1 MPESDH
7 HPEPRGSES
16 TLAHFPGGTA
26 SRRIATALAGV
37 GSFTVFALT
46 AFPSITWWD
55 SSNYSLAAAT
65 LGITTPPG
73 SLLLTLVG
81 WLVTRLPWPAS
92 PARVLNLT
100 AAALAA
106 VIIALVVALA
116 LRLLRHSRA
125 PHAAPGTAGLIGVTV
140 GVAAFAVTPTLWRHA
155 VKFTPYILTPLLTC
169 VIVWNMLRWWE
180 EADDPAAWR
189 RLLMTGLLFGL
200 DVSVHRTNLLLLPG
214 LFVWIV
220 FRRPRTLREARSWA
234 AGAAG
239 VAAGLSLQ
247 LALMP
252 LAATDPLLNAGD
264 PETWR
269 RFYDYVSLAQ
279 YGGGFL
285 VQFYPRHAPLWS
297 VQAADLG
304 HQFAANFAWGRGW
317 TLLPGL
323 LPLVLGAAGFVAVAR
338 RDRRLGV
345 ALVALFVVQA
355 AMTVLYFNIPA
366 NFFRPFDRHY
376 LPVFTLFAM
385 MMAVGAGDLACRL
398 AGGALAAPSRSRV
411 AAAFLLA
418 VVPAS
423 LFIHNF
429 RATDASR
436 RHFARD
442 FASNLLTSLPR
453 NAVLFTSGDN
463 DTFPLLYLQG
473 AEQVRTDVQ
482 IVNLALANTDWYMRQ
497 ITARDSTFPLRADD
511 LPDAGVLPW
520 PDSTVTIPVE
530 GTPAGFGLP
539 PDAELP
545 DSIALRT
552 APTMGGRFI
561 LRQDLV
567 LLRVLTENR
576 WRRPVCFTGFSTTA
590 ALQWLAPWRRLDG
603 LFWCVVP
610 YEHPPLDRG
619 VLQRT
624 LLEQFSYRGYA
635 DPGLPLDDFARTVG
649 RAYRTAFLALAQA
662 QVAAGDEAACR
673 TTRARMLDALPL
685 ARLDAGE
692 DARATIARLCQPAAA
707 AAAR

>member
-1 MPESDH
+1 M
-7 HPEPRGSES
+7 SEI
-16 TLAHFPGGTA
+16 FPGRLTRQAG
-26 SRRIATALAGV
+26 SRPERAAAGV
-37 GSFTVFALT
+37 PLAAVTGVVSFAVFALT

-73 SLLLTLVG
+73 SLLLTLIG

-100 AAALAA
+100 GAVLAA
-106 VIIALVVALA
+106 VTVSLVVVLA
-116 LRLLRHSRA
+116 LRLLRHARTTA
-125 PHAAPGTAGLIGVTV
+125 AAPRSAETIGVTL
-140 GVAAFAVTPTLWRHA
+140 GVLAFAVTPTLWRHA
-155 VKFTPYILTPLLTC
+155 VKFTPYILTPVLTC
-169 VIVWNMLRWWE
+169 FIVWNMLRWWE
-180 EADDPAAWR
+180 EADEPTAWR

-269 RFYDYVSLAQ
+269 RFYDYLSLAQ

-285 VQFYPRHAPLWS
+285 VQFYPRHALLWS
-297 VQAADLG
+297 VQAADLWR
-304 HQFAANFAWGRGW
+304 QFAANFAWGRGW
-317 TLLPGL
+317 TLLPGS
-323 LPLVLGAAGFVAVAR
+323 LPLLLGATGFVAIAR
-338 RDRRLGV
+338 RDRRLGA

-385 MMAVGAGDLACRL
+385 MMAVGAGDVARRL
-398 AGGALAAPSRSRV
+398 AGSTPAAALRPRLV
-411 AAAFLLA
+411 PAFLLA

-423 LFIHNF
+423 LFIHNLG
-429 RATDASR
+429 ATDASG

-442 FASNLLTSLPR
+442 FASNLLASLPR

-473 AEQVRTDVQ
+473 AEHVRTDVQ
-482 IVNLALANTDWYMRQ
+482 VVNLALANTDWYMRQ
-497 ITARDSTFPLRADD
+497 ITARDSTFPLRAGD
-511 LPDAGVLPW
+511 LPAAGVLPW
-520 PDSTVTIPVE
+520 SDSTVTIPVD
-530 GTPAGFGLP
+530 GAPAGLELP
-539 PDAELP
+539 SGAELP
-545 DSIALRT
+545 DSIALQT
-552 APTMGGRFI
+552 VPTMGGRFI

-567 LLRVLTENR
+567 LLRVLEENR
-576 WRRPVCFTGFSTTA
+576 WRRPICFTVFATAA
-590 ALQWLAPWRRLDG
+590 ALQWFASWRRLEG
-603 LFWCVVP
+603 LFWRVVP
-610 YEHPPLDRG
+610 YEHPPVNRG
-619 VLQRT
+619 VLQRN
-624 LLEQFSYRGYA
+624 LLERFSYRGYA
-635 DPGLPLDDFARTVG
+635 DARLPLDDFARTVG
-649 RAYRTAFLALAQA
+649 RAHRAAFVTLAQA
-662 QVAAGDEAACR
+662 QAAAGDEAACR
-673 TTRARMLDALPL
+673 ATRARMLDALPL

-692 DARATIARLCQPAAA
+692 ETHATIERLCRPTAPSS
-707 AAAR
+707 R